1 MLDKRIIFSVA
12 VLLSMIAAAS
22 VYGSEYL
29 GAFAAT
35 AVVSGFLL
43 VLFRRFSDQPDFVS
57 KIFFMALGARLLFG
71 LLVYIFDLQAF
82 FGGDSLT
89 YDFRGKLLLDHWIG
103 ATPPDA
109 TELNR
114 ATSVAGPGWGMT
126 YFVGVIYLVTGANFL
141 AAQSVAGVFGAATA
155 PLVFLCADQV
165 FENRRV
171 GRLSAYF
178 IAFFPAFVIWS
189 GQLLKDGLIVFLLV
203 LVMLLVLRLQQKF
216 SYLAIAILIVA
227 LGGIISLRF
236 YIFYMVAAAV
246 AGSFVIGTSGSRGSV
261 FRRVSALIIA
271 GVALTYLGV
280 VRTATTDFD
289 QYANLDRIQISRE
302 DLASSADSGF
312 GEDIDVSTTA
322 GALGAIPIGFAV
334 LLLAPFPWQLSS
346 FRQSITIPEVLLWW
360 SLLPLM
366 CWGIWYAVKHK
377 LRTAFPILVFSG
389 MLTLA
394 YSIFQGNVGT
404 AYRQR
409 TQIQVFLFMFIA
421 VGWVLL
427 KERRED
433 RKLMN
438 QAKRKRIDPI
448 FTPEAPTYR

>member
-1 MLDKRIIFSVA
+1 MLDRRIIVSVA
-12 VLLSMIAAAS
+12 VLLSVIVVAG
-22 VYGSEYL
+22 VYGTEYL
-29 GAFAAT
+29 GALVLT
-35 AVVSGFLL
+35 AVVSGILL
-43 VLFRRFSDQPDFVS
+43 VLLRRFSDQPDFVS
-57 KIFFMALGARLLFG
+57 KVFFVALGARLLFG
-71 LLVYIFDLQAF
+71 LLLYAFDLQSF
-82 FGGDSLT
+82 FGGDAVT
-89 YDFRGKLLLDHWIG
+89 YHFRGQLLSDYWLGIIPADSS
-103 ATPPDA
+103 
-109 TELNR
+109 ELAK

-126 YFVGVIYLVTGANFL
+126 YFVGVIYLLTGGSFL

-155 PLVFLCADQV
+155 PLVYLCANQV
-165 FENRRV
+165 FENRQVSRM
-171 GRLSAYF
+171 SAYF
-178 IAFFPAFVIWS
+178 IALFPAFVIWS

-216 SYLAIAILIVA
+216 SYLAIVILILA

-246 AGSFVIGTSGSRGSV
+246 AGSFVIGTSSTRGSL

-289 QYANLDRIQISRE
+289 KYGDLERIQVSRQ
-302 DLASSADSGF
+302 DLARSADSGF
-312 GEDIDVSTTA
+312 GEDVDVSTTA
-322 GALGAIPIGFAV
+322 GAITAIPIGFAV
-334 LLLAPFPWQLSS
+334 LMLAPFPWQFSS

-360 SLLPLM
+360 FLLPMM
-366 CWGIWYAVKHK
+366 CWGIWYAIKHK
-377 LRTAFPILVFSG
+377 LRSAFPILVFSG

-409 TQIQVFLFMFIA
+409 TQIQVFLFMFIS

-427 KERRED
+427 KEKRED
-433 RKLMN
+433 RKLIN
-438 QAKRKRIDPI
+438 QAKRKRVDPI
-448 FTPEAPTYR
+448 FTPEASSYR